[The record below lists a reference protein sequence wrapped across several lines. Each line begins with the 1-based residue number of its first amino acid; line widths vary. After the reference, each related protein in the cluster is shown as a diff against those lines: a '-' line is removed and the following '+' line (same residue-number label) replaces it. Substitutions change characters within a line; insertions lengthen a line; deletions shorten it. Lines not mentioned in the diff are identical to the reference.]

1 MQFISKSQEDY
12 YRYKQDYSVIYMESK
27 GTRKAV
33 EILEMKNKM
42 RVISL
47 LDFKTYY
54 IAIVINMWN

>member
-1 MQFISKSQEDY
+1 
-12 YRYKQDYSVIYMESK
+12 MESK